1 MCNLQERSHKE
12 RLIKRDNTKVVIS
25 NHVDKKLLSER
36 ESIKTQLYGFF
47 LIVFVNLNIIVI
59 QVCVK
64 SLSTKY
70 FFILM
75 NRKL

>member
-1 MCNLQERSHKE
+1 M
-12 RLIKRDNTKVVIS
+12 
-25 NHVDKKLLSER
+25 DKKLLSER